1 MKPRSERLK
10 VVLDLEQRK
19 EDEALDVMNKA
30 RQQLQ
35 HHQQQLDSLR
45 QYQADYRNQ
54 MRQGQQGVVSV
65 SRLQGWQAFIAQLD
79 QAILAEEKQ
88 AQRAAV
94 SFEKAREAWR
104 AAYERKQGM
113 VRHIEACRAQ
123 EQRDQDKREQKA
135 LDEAANRIH
144 ARRRLN

>member
-19 EDEALDVMNKA
+19 EDEALDVMNRA
-30 RQQLQ
+30 RQQVQ
-35 HHQQQLDSLR
+35 HHQQQLESLR
-45 QYQADYRNQ
+45 QYQADYRDQ
-54 MRQGQQGVVSV
+54 MRQGQQGVVTV

-88 AQRAAV
+88 VQRAV
-94 SFEKAREAWR
+94 MSFEKARDAWR
-104 AAYERKQGM
+104 EAYERKQGM

-144 ARRRLN
+144 ARRRLK

>member
-19 EDEALDVMNKA
+19 EDIALDAMNRA

-35 HHQQQLDSLR
+35 HHQQQLESLR
-45 QYQADYRNQ
+45 QYQADYRVQ
-54 MRQGQQGVVSV
+54 MRQGQQGVVSI

-88 AQRAAV
+88 FQRAV
-94 SFEKAREAWR
+94 VIFEKARDGWR
-104 AAYERKQGM
+104 EAYERKQGM

-123 EQRDQDKREQKA
+123 EQREHGKREQKA
-135 LDEAANRIH
+135 LDEAANRLH
-144 ARRRLN
+144 ARRRMN

>member
-19 EDEALDVMNKA
+19 EDAALDVMNKA

-35 HHQQQLDSLR
+35 HHHQQLESLR

-54 MRQGQQGVVSV
+54 MRQGQRGVVSI

-94 SFEKAREAWR
+94 SFEKARDAWR
-104 AAYERKQGM
+104 EAYERKQGM

>member
-1 MKPRSERLK
+1 MKPRSQRLQ
-10 VVLDLEQRK
+10 VVLALEQRR
-19 EDEALDVMNKA
+19 EDQALDLMNRA

-35 HHQQQLDSLR
+35 HHQQQLESLR
-45 QYQADYRNQ
+45 QYQADYRVQ

-65 SRLQGWQAFIAQLD
+65 NRLQGWQAFIAQLD
-79 QAILAEEKQ
+79 HAIQAEEKQ
-88 AQRAAV
+88 AQRANA
-94 SFEKAREAWR
+94 SYEKARDGWR
-104 AAYERKQGM
+104 EAYERKQGM

-123 EQRDQDKREQKA
+123 EQREQDKREQKA

>member
-19 EDEALDVMNKA
+19 EDAALDVMNKA

-35 HHQQQLDSLR
+35 HHHQQLESLR

-54 MRQGQQGVVSV
+54 MRQGQRGVVSI

-94 SFEKAREAWR
+94 SFEKARDAWR
-104 AAYERKQGM
+104 EAYERKQGM

-123 EQRDQDKREQKA
+123 EQRDGDKREQKA

>member
-19 EDEALDVMNKA
+19 EDAALDIMNKA

-35 HHQQQLDSLR
+35 RHHEQLESLR

-54 MRQGQQGVVSV
+54 MRQGQQGVVSI

-104 AAYERKQGM
+104 EAYERKQGM

-123 EQRDQDKREQKA
+123 EQRDQGKREQKA

-144 ARRRLN
+144 ARRRLT